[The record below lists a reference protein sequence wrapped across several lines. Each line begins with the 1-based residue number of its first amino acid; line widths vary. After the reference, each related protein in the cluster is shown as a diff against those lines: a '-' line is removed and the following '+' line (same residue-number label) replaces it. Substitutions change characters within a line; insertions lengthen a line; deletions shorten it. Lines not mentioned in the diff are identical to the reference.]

1 MMSSLKPEKAFS
13 PGAASEG
20 VITPASQGGAP
31 ARQGGDPVRRGS
43 GELVSLAAAKRRGK
57 ALADLGRVGSADAR
71 QVFDRSLPPLGVNN
85 GADQSQPDNNSKTR
99 FPPQQL
105 TQLENLLQHLWGKSP
120 SDLGFRG
127 GWRWREPQ
135 SEEGEAA
142 EWPRVGIGGRTR
154 EERWSSSIHGD
165 SRGFVKV
172 VKENSGGMAYQGGAW
187 RGRLQTRPPG
197 FRGEGWRPPAPFHQ
211 GRQDPEEGGH
221 KKQDGEGSKGGQSST
236 MAARGVTQ
244 QYRPVQKS
252 PDPVIPKQME
262 QAEHGEQADSKD
274 LTQMGK
280 IPRDGM
286 FPNTQRLFC
295 SRCKGQGHLVKD
307 CSAAVYC
314 INCAKPTH
322 RTEDCTFDKQPRP
335 VAKLV
340 GYGAP
345 GLGCILI

>member
-1 MMSSLKPEKAFS
+1 
-13 PGAASEG
+13 
-20 VITPASQGGAP
+20 
-31 ARQGGDPVRRGS
+31 
-43 GELVSLAAAKRRGK
+43 
-57 ALADLGRVGSADAR
+57 
-71 QVFDRSLPPLGVNN
+71 
-85 GADQSQPDNNSKTR
+85 
-99 FPPQQL
+99 
-105 TQLENLLQHLWGKSP
+105 
-120 SDLGFRG
+120 
-127 GWRWREPQ
+127 
-135 SEEGEAA
+135 
-142 EWPRVGIGGRTR
+142 
-154 EERWSSSIHGD
+154 
-165 SRGFVKV
+165 
-172 VKENSGGMAYQGGAW
+172 
-187 RGRLQTRPPG
+187 
-197 FRGEGWRPPAPFHQ
+197 
-211 GRQDPEEGGH
+211 
-221 KKQDGEGSKGGQSST
+221 

-345 GLGCILI
+345 GLGCILIQNTKAISVKEHVNPMAAISTLFGGEANRSTIGARFHPTISVELDLEG

>member
-85 GADQSQPDNNSKTR
+85 GADQSQPGNNSKTR

-244 QYRPVQKS
+244 QYRPV
-252 PDPVIPKQME
+252 
-262 QAEHGEQADSKD
+262 
-274 LTQMGK
+274 
-280 IPRDGM
+280 
-286 FPNTQRLFC
+286 
-295 SRCKGQGHLVKD
+295 
-307 CSAAVYC
+307 
-314 INCAKPTH
+314 
-322 RTEDCTFDKQPRP
+322 
-335 VAKLV
+335 
-340 GYGAP
+340 
-345 GLGCILI
+345 